1 MSVWPLE
8 GGTTGIVSVDRNL
21 RGILRRG
28 GELAA
33 SALTKEEAKAGYLQL
48 AVAASRKI
56 NFGTVE
62 VEWAGGIESKTVE
75 VAHGLGVAP
84 VPGGVQLTP
93 VFVVATRRM
102 FPQLVSTSSTKIG
115 LNSSCADA
123 VPAAGTKQTIHWMV
137 VG

>member
-48 AVAASRKI
+48 AVAANRKI

-75 VAHGLGVAP
+75 VAHGLGATP
-84 VPGGVQLTP
+84 ANVQLTP

-102 FPQLVSTSSTKIG
+102 FPQIVSTSSTKIG

-123 VPAAGTKQTIHWMV
+123 VPAAGTKQTIHWLA